1 MAVTTK
7 RLYKVYQKM
16 SQSRAGMMTQR
27 AGAATLGFAT
37 EKGRQGLSAA
47 NQKRIEKGI
56 TFGPIG
62 TLKLLGKMAG
72 KASGLMGINFSI
84 GSLLKQSQLFTGV
97 LGTIFQILGAMVDAF
112 LAPLMPYFV
121 KLIRRMVT
129 WIPWAQEKGE
139 QFANWIQKLIDTTDG
154 PMGFVVKF
162 IEQGLSKTLSWV
174 TGTAIPA
181 IITAIAEWWKNKD
194 VANTNVIGGNEAGDR
209 GLSLKEMAIIGGATA
224 LGGIVAGPVGATA
237 AFAGST
243 AAMYGTDTVPNTGPP
258 RALTNS
264 AGGAALN
271 GQMFGNIFAGQNS
284 DAVNALNYN
293 ELQDISI
300 FKTP

>member
-1 MAVTTK
+1 
-7 RLYKVYQKM
+7 
-16 SQSRAGMMTQR
+16 
-27 AGAATLGFAT
+27 
-37 EKGRQGLSAA
+37 
-47 NQKRIEKGI
+47 
-56 TFGPIG
+56 
-62 TLKLLGKMAG
+62 
-72 KASGLMGINFSI
+72 
-84 GSLLKQSQLFTGV
+84 
-97 LGTIFQILGAMVDAF
+97 
-112 LAPLMPYFV
+112 
-121 KLIRRMVT
+121 
-129 WIPWAQEKGE
+129 
-139 QFANWIQKLIDTTDG
+139 
-154 PMGFVVKF
+154 
-162 IEQGLSKTLSWV
+162 LSKTLSWV